1 MVLKLLLA
9 GSDSLLK
16 LIAELSHYQLRR
28 RLHCIECLVRIIR
41 VHCVIVDAA
50 AIFAEPKLLV
60 PRPHV
65 ILKVTAV
72 TFSRQKERLLVVLA
86 SRREEILE
94 GDLALA
100 LLLDKGLTVLPL
112 DTLIEPH
119 SGFLPG
125 LSVLL
130 IAILGIH
137 DALWAHW
144 LGESKGS
151 DHSVG
156 LKTVVLG

>member
-1 MVLKLLLA
+1 M
-9 GSDSLLK
+9 
-16 LIAELSHYQLRR
+16 EY
-28 RLHCIECLVRIIR
+28 LVRIIR
-41 VHCVIVDAA
+41 VHCFIVDAA

-60 PRPHV
+60 PRPHIV
-65 ILKVTAV
+65 LQVVAV
-72 TFSRQKERLLVVLA
+72 TFPGQKERLLVVLA
-86 SRREEILE
+86 SGREEILE

-112 DTLIEPH
+112 DTLIEPL
-119 SGFLPG
+119 SGLLPG

-144 LGESKGS
+144 LAESKGS
-151 DHSVG
+151 EHSVG
-156 LKTVVLG
+156 LETVVLG